1 MVGES
6 DGANLYEFLKCAD
19 LFSYKL
25 EFKAAGISKIEHLQD
40 VDSDD
45 LKEIGEVCYL

>member
-1 MVGES
+1 MLG
-6 DGANLYEFLKCAD
+6 FPT
-19 LFSYKL
+19 
-25 EFKAAGISKIEHLQD
+25 AAGISKIEHLQD